1 MLLIFLLVVD
11 LIMFASAG
19 VALCTNYSNI
29 SWILCPLKQ
38 VTNLV
43 DQGIGTLLEKIHS
56 MSLGFGFASGY
67 RQKNINQGRMD
78 KLKHLLHDQLLTIIL
93 KQASCSK
100 YAPEF
105 IISGFP
111 SSNTRK

>member
-1 MLLIFLLVVD
+1 MIPVTEKGYFSQWLWFLPMLTFLLVVD
-11 LIMFASAG
+11 LIMFACAG

-38 VTNLV
+38 LTNVV
-43 DQGIGTLLEKIHS
+43 DQGSSALLQKVHS

-78 KLKHLLHDQLLTIIL
+78 K
-93 KQASCSK
+93 
-100 YAPEF
+100 
-105 IISGFP
+105 
-111 SSNTRK
+111 